1 MYLRTKIQNR
11 CTSAVAAKGAV
22 AMVVAKVVP
31 LVLLVPLAT
40 AVVDSKD
47 LANSVGSSPEKE
59 ERMGSKAGL

>member
-1 MYLRTKIQNR
+1 M
-11 CTSAVAAKGAV
+11 AAKGAV
-22 AMVVAKVVP
+22 VMVVAKVVP

-47 LANSVGSSPEKE
+47 LANSVGSSLEKE